1 VAIIR
6 AISNVAIP
14 AAIAKLANVCRS
26 DYGVR
31 CSNPAALSA
40 GFRASQRQLC
50 RSVCPP
56 FSAGAGAACRGV
68 GEGKRVI
75 YLGNREWQPLADTPN
90 H

>member
-40 GFRASQRQLC
+40 GFRASRRQLC
-50 RSVCPP
+50 RSMCPP
-56 FSAGAGAACRGV
+56 FSAGSRSGV
-68 GEGKRVI
+68 SYDDDGVFLNDSG
-75 YLGNREWQPLADTPN
+75 G
-90 H
+90 